1 MRLTLDIDN
10 LFDRLY
16 CTSAYSP
23 LWVTPGRPCSLMLG
37 VQSRF

>member
-1 MRLTLDIDN
+1 VTLDLDN

-23 LWVTPGRPCSLMLG
+23 LWLALGGPRSLMLG